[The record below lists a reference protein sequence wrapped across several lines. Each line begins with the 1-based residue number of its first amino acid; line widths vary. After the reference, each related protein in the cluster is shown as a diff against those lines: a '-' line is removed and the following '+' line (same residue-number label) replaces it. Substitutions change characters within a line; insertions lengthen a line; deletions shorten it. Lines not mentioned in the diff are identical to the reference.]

1 MGHFHQSLSE
11 VKWSQTELRN
21 YTRPIQ
27 VSSNLQLGF
36 SSHSHV
42 RVDKYHRARACH
54 GRFAFC
60 DAQKTTFKKVRKS
73 SQGRT
78 CEMQLDGPKSKKK
91 NKQQPHFSEAEVE
104 VIFDS
109 RLREYKIFLYFVRRS
124 HGTWKGQKKWREITE
139 VNSTS
144 NEVKRKCLTQW
155 SGEWGVG
162 GGVMLVMLIKH
173 YHDNAF

>member
-73 SQGRT
+73 SQSRT

-91 NKQQPHFSEAEVE
+91 TNKQQPHFSEAEVE

-124 HGTWKGQKKWREITE
+124 HGTWKGQK
-139 VNSTS
+139 N
-144 NEVKRKCLTQW
+144 
-155 SGEWGVG
+155 GEKLPRWIPRQTKSKGNVWHNGGGGG